1 MKSIKFFFVLL
12 LFISSSCSA
21 QINGTYDILSKKEK
35 IWIVAHR
42 ALTGENIYPENSL
55 ATIESCIRNKI
66 DVVEIDVRETKDGKL
81 IVIHDKTVDRTTTG
95 KGNVKDY
102 TLEEIKRLRLVHDG
116 VVSNQQVPTLEEVLQ
131 MVKNKI
137 MVDLDIKLDTITSY
151 LKVADLISKHQI
163 QDQMIVFLYDKE
175 EIEPAH
181 RMFKKVNIMPR
192 ARSLVDVESIREKYP
207 FISIIHID
215 EKSYDNDMMKRL
227 VTGGIRIW
235 MNSLG
240 EYDKEVLAG
249 KNGFDNF
256 FSKYPNVN
264 VVQTDCA
271 IQLLKYL
278 KK

>member
-1 MKSIKFFFVLL
+1 MKSIKFIFVLL
-12 LFISSSCSA
+12 LFFSSSCSA

-151 LKVADLISKHQI
+151 QKVADLISKHQI
-163 QDQMIVFLYDKE
+163 EDQMIVFLYDKE
-175 EIEPAH
+175 EIEAAH